1 MDRDVFV
8 ENCLFALVE
17 YYQEVSG
24 LFFLLGLMAVK
35 EPDALILEHQ
45 PLSKCLQW
53 SSWHLSPSASSQLHV
68 LNGNG
73 GLLFRDKHY

>member
-1 MDRDVFV
+1 M

-35 EPDALILEHQ
+35 KPGAVSDA
-45 PLSKCLQW
+45 
-53 SSWHLSPSASSQLHV
+53 V
-68 LNGNG
+68 
-73 GLLFRDKHY
+73 

>member
-35 EPDALILEHQ
+35 KSLM
-45 PLSKCLQW
+45 LSLM
-53 SSWHLSPSASSQLHV
+53 LSECSHFGAPASHSQSASSGAAGIFLKVHPP
-68 LNGNG
+68 
-73 GLLFRDKHY
+73 RCMS